1 MHARPRQQEV
11 RSAVAMQT
19 DFTVILDDRPG
30 TAALVGETLGDA
42 GVNIDGLSLFT
53 SGGVAIFHVLV
64 APQEVEAARD
74 ALRNAGIDLHGE
86 RAVWVAQL
94 PDQPG
99 EMGRLL
105 RALAGADV
113 NCDLLYLDGRGRLV
127 IGAEDMEE
135 VSHLLN

>member
-1 MHARPRQQEV
+1 M
-11 RSAVAMQT
+11 AMQT

-30 TAALVGETLGDA
+30 TAARVGETMGRA

-64 APQEVEAARD
+64 SPDEVEQARE
-74 ALRNAGIDLHGE
+74 AMRTAGIDLHGE
-86 RAVWVAQL
+86 RSVWVAQL
-94 PDQPG
+94 ADRPG

-105 RALAGADV
+105 GALAGADV
-113 NCDLLYLDGRGRLV
+113 NCDLLYLDAHGRLV

-135 VSHLLN
+135 VSHLLS

>member
-1 MHARPRQQEV
+1 M
-11 RSAVAMQT
+11 AMQT

-30 TAALVGETLGDA
+30 TAALVGETLGRA

-64 APQEVEAARD
+64 APHEVDSARAALH
-74 ALRNAGIDLHGE
+74 AAGIDMHGE
-86 RAVWVAQL
+86 RRVWVAQL
-94 PDQPG
+94 ADQPG

-105 RALAGADV
+105 GSLAGADV

-135 VSHLLN
+135 VSHLLS

>member
-1 MHARPRQQEV
+1 M
-11 RSAVAMQT
+11 AMQT

-30 TAALVGETLGDA
+30 TAARVGETMGRA

-64 APQEVEAARD
+64 SPDEVERAREAMSD
-74 ALRNAGIDLHGE
+74 AGIDLHGE
-86 RAVWVAQL
+86 RSVWVAQL
-94 PDQPG
+94 ADRPG

-105 RALAGADV
+105 GALAGADV
-113 NCDLLYLDGRGRLV
+113 NCDLLYLDAHGRLV

-135 VSHLLN
+135 VSHLLS